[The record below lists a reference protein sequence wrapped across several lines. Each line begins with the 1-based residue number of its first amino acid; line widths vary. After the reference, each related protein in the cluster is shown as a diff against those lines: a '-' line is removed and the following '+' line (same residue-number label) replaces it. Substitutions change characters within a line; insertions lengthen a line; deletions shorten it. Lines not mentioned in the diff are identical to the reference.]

1 MRERACNFRLAFLHS
16 VFMCGLNESFLSN
29 VTPSS
34 FSSLLSL
41 IRLLSICMA
50 KSLL

>member
-1 MRERACNFRLAFLHS
+1 MLTYHEMRERSCNFLIAFLHN
-16 VFMCGLNESFLSN
+16 VFMCGLNESFLSI

-41 IRLLSICMA
+41 IVVYLYG
-50 KSLL
+50 